1 MKFRT
6 LIFIGLVGTCALA
19 QQPVPAPDPTP
30 ATAGAPNP
38 FVTLAGQFF
47 EHDYF
52 NVYAFGDGVLDTNNP
67 VITNTGA
74 EKNSLGT
81 GFDVGGGINGSHQFK
96 DAELGFSY
104 QGSYRDYQSSFY
116 QSGTSQSLSLGYSKR
131 LTRHLSMSVGV
142 SGGMFLY
149 GGNLFQAQ
157 TADQSAVV
165 SNPFSPETKF
175 VSASV
180 YLGYQQTRRLS
191 YSVGGNFYLSRY
203 TFPGSIGTTGGSGT
217 ASVNYRLTVRTTVS
231 GVYSHS
237 YFTYQRNA
245 GDSYVDQV
253 GVNLGHAFA
262 NHWNASVFV
271 GGARSVATGTVAV
284 PVTLLI
290 TTPTG
295 PEAVGGYVIGAY
307 KQTAFV
313 PSFSGVVSHS
323 YRRALFSASAG
334 EGITGS
340 GNGYYLAS
348 RNIYANGLFSYSW
361 HGQNLSFGGG
371 VNRLKSVA
379 NAISSTYTGAGFSAS
394 YGRGLVRY
402 VGMFLRYDFTH
413 YGALSPYAGI
423 SDNRISFGFN
433 FSSRSIPMTLF

>member
-6 LIFIGLVGTCALA
+6 LIFVGLLGTCALA
-19 QQPVPAPDPTP
+19 QQPVPPPEPT
-30 ATAGAPNP
+30 ASTAAVPNP
-38 FVTLAGQFF
+38 LVTLASEFF

-67 VITNTGA
+67 IITDTGTVRDT
-74 EKNSLGT
+74 LGT
-81 GFDVGGGINGSHQFK
+81 GFDVGGGINGQHQFK

-104 QGSYRDYQSSFY
+104 QGAYRDYQSTFY

-131 LTRHLSMSVGV
+131 LTRHLTMSVGV
-142 SGGMFLY
+142 SGGIFLY
-149 GGNLFQAQ
+149 GGTLFTSQ
-157 TADQSAVV
+157 TPDQSVV

-175 VSASV
+175 ASASV

-191 YSVGGNFYLSRY
+191 YTVGGNFYLSRY
-203 TFPGSIGTTGGSGT
+203 TFPGAIGTAGASGS

-237 YFTYQRNA
+237 YFAYQRNA
-245 GDSYVDQV
+245 GQSYVDQV
-253 GVNLGHAFA
+253 GINLSHAFS

-271 GGARSVATGTVAV
+271 GGARSVATGTVDV
-284 PVTLLI
+284 PVTLLV
-290 TTPTG
+290 TTPSG
-295 PEAVGGYVIGAY
+295 PEAVGGYIIGTY
-307 KQTAFV
+307 NQTAYV
-313 PSFSGVVSHS
+313 PSFSGAVSHS
-323 YRRALFSASAG
+323 YRHALFSATAG

-348 RNIYANGLFSYSW
+348 RNIYANGIFSYSW

-371 VNRLKSVA
+371 VNRLKSIA
-379 NAISSTYTGAGFSAS
+379 NTISSTYTGAGFSAS
-394 YGRGLVRY
+394 YGRSLIRY

-413 YGALSPYAGI
+413 YGQLAPYGGI